1 MKYSLLFLKNKDV
14 IDNSMPA
21 AIIILRKRKKNL
33 MIKILP
39 FNRSAFGLV
48 TSYVLFMF

>member
-1 MKYSLLFLKNKDV
+1 M
-14 IDNSMPA
+14 IDNSMPG
-21 AIIILRKRKKNL
+21 AILMLRGRKKNL

-48 TSYVLFMF
+48 TAYDLFMF